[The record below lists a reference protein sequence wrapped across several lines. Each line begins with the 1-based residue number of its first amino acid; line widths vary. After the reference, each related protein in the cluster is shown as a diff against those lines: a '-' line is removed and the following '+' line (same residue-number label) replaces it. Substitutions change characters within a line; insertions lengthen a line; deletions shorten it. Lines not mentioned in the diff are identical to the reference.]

1 MLMPG
6 AETLSIRSQ
15 SHTYAV
21 SFVESAVAALS
32 QTVRDGDFV
41 IIDNK
46 VAQLF
51 PSLLLS
57 SDDTHTIWIKASEGQ
72 KRFENLAPILR
83 QLIENGIKRDN
94 RLVAVGGG
102 ITQDITAFIASILF
116 RGIDWVFFP
125 TTLLAQADSCIGSKT
140 SINVGDYKNQLGG
153 FHPPIEIYLDLKFL
167 SSLDHKEIL
176 SGFGEMLH
184 YYVISG
190 AEDFNWFKTK
200 FDSAFSDKKVLRQ
213 IVRRSLLIKKSK
225 IEIDE
230 FDTGAR
236 QIFNYGHSFGHALE
250 SVTAYQI
257 PHGIAV
263 AMGLDLANFISVKLG
278 FLSEEEYFS
287 IRAIAEKIFS
297 QITRPEIN
305 IDFLLDCLRR
315 DKKNTGGDLTLILCR
330 GIGDVFKYQM
340 RVDDR
345 FKGWLQEYFQ
355 VKHPAEA

>member
-1 MLMPG
+1 MRIPG
-6 AETLSIRSQ
+6 AEALSIKSQ
-15 SHTYAV
+15 SRTYTV
-21 SFVESAVAALS
+21 SFVESAAVALS
-32 QTVRDGDFV
+32 QTARDGDFL

-51 PSLLLS
+51 PSLILS
-57 SDDTHTIWIKASEGQ
+57 SDDPHTIRIKASEDQ

-116 RGIDWVFFP
+116 RGIDWCFFP
-125 TTLLAQADSCIGSKT
+125 TTLLSQADSCIGSKT
-140 SINVGDYKNQLGG
+140 SINFGDYKNQLGG

-167 SSLDHKEIL
+167 SSLHHKEIL

-190 AEDFNWFKTK
+190 AQDFNWFKTK
-200 FDSAFSDKKVLRQ
+200 FDSAFSDKEVLRQ
-213 IVRRSLLIKKSK
+213 VVRRSLLIKKSK

-250 SVTAYQI
+250 SVTSYQI

-263 AMGLDLANFISVKLG
+263 AMGLDLANFVSVKLG
-278 FLSEEEYFS
+278 LLSEEEYFS

-297 QITRPEIN
+297 QIAQPK
-305 IDFLLDCLRR
+305 IDIDLLIDCLKK
-315 DKKNTGGDLTLILCR
+315 DKKNTGGALTLILCK
-330 GIGDVFKYQM
+330 GVGDVFKTQLIP
-340 RVDDR
+340 DDR

-355 VKHPAEA
+355 IRGPTEI